1 MRILFDLT
9 TTIELPGADRFPP
22 KEEAEKALV
31 EIFVDEG
38 AIVHGLEITNYRMM
52 VDEQEGKE

>member
-9 TTIELPGADRFPP
+9 TTLELPDADKFPP
-22 KEEAEKALV
+22 REEVEKALD

-38 AIVHGLEITNYRMM
+38 AIVHGLEITNYRMLAKPY
-52 VDEQEGKE
+52 KEEE